1 MFQIVWIVI
10 VGLVL
15 GLLAKLILPG
25 KQAIPLWLTTLLG
38 IAGAVLGNAIA
49 GWIGVRHTSGV
60 DWIRHVLQVGV
71 AVFLV
76 AVVSPAWGKS
86 HSGSGGTGTSA
97 GARARH

>member
-1 MFQIVWIVI
+1 MFQIIWIVI

-25 KQAIPLWLTTLLG
+25 KQNIPLWLTALLG
-38 IAGAVLGNAIA
+38 IAGALLGNAIA

-60 DWIRHVLQVGV
+60 DWIRHILQVGV

-76 AVVSPAWGKS
+76 SVVAPAWGRNRS
-86 HSGSGGTGTSA
+86 DSGA
-97 GARARH
+97 GR

>member
-1 MFQIVWIVI
+1 MFQIIWIVI

-38 IAGAVLGNAIA
+38 IAGALLGNAIA

-60 DWIRHVLQVGV
+60 DWIRHILQVGV

-76 AVVSPAWGKS
+76 AVVAPVWGS
-86 HSGSGGTGTSA
+86 NRSGAGTGTS
-97 GARARH
+97 GRRGR